1 MNIFIADIQKN
12 EAILN
17 VEESFHCTKV
27 LRYKIGQ
34 KIKVTNG
41 QGKWADASLT
51 QVHEKQCKAEILNT
65 EQRTKRLAHLHLAI
79 APTKQIDRIEWM
91 LEKCV
96 ELGIEEISF
105 LQCHNSERTVV
116 KKERLEKIVESAFK
130 QSLQAYLP
138 KVNELVKFN
147 SILETNASQK
157 LIAHCESSEKIHINS
172 VSFNND
178 KTLILIGPEGDFS
191 SDEILQATNKG
202 FIALDLGTNR
212 LRTETAG
219 LMVCAAAALK

>member
-1 MNIFIADIQKN
+1 VNIFIADIQTK

-17 VEESFHCTKV
+17 IEESFHCTKV

-41 QGKWADASLT
+41 QGIWCEASLT
-51 QVHEKQCKAEILNT
+51 QVHEKQCKAEILVT
-65 EQRTKRLAHLHLAI
+65 EQRQKRAPYLHLAI

-116 KKERLEKIVESAFK
+116 KKERLEKIIESAFK

-138 KVNELVKFN
+138 KVNELIKFN
-147 SILETNASQK
+147 SILEIEATQK
-157 LIAHCESSEKIHINS
+157 LIAHCESSEKIHINT
-172 VSFNND
+172 VSFNNH
-178 KTLILIGPEGDFS
+178 KTLVLIGPEGDFS
-191 SDEILQATNKG
+191 SDEILQATHKG
-202 FIALDLGTNR
+202 FTALNLGTNR

-219 LMVCAAAALK
+219 LMVCAAAAL